1 MNFFKKNSHWLL
13 LTIFLVIVGFFFF
26 YLHSESKQNELEAR
40 LLKLENQH
48 NRSIDKLTSSIDKFA
63 GLVAGMRSYMNMS
76 TELPST
82 ENFQNFVKNQYSDLK
97 LDDSIVVS
105 YVNTSHVF
113 MQSFTRNTID
123 PVNLVGQSVKDFRTK
138 EKMKNLDELMTHDAL
153 SMFPPL
159 NLLEGWVGLPM
170 NFRVHRKGVTVGYVA
185 PIISFK
191 AILDDIYKEDLDNEF
206 VFRFITEEG
215 FDFDREIA
223 HNNTTVYTTKSDTE
237 YYKNYDIDTSQFL
250 YTTKNFYGFDLT
262 IGTAYKFPLEENT
275 AYSSLLF
282 LWYFTISL
290 LAIIITWQVNRFK
303 KLNVMLYNNNML
315 LLQNKEEISDKN
327 NELQKLNITQTKFF
341 SIIGHDIKQPLNG
354 IEGLLSLLKYEKIDD
369 PDLAEIIRSL
379 EKSTNNTTNLLN
391 NLLRWAR
398 SQTGDIQ
405 YVPTSLNLS
414 VILEEVIETAHS
426 QAKEKQIT
434 IIYEPQLELRYI
446 GDRDM
451 LSTIFRNLISNAIK
465 FTNLGGTIEI
475 ETQKVGNTIEITVN
489 DSGIGMSA
497 EEVDSLFKL
506 DTQITTV
513 GTSGETGTGLGLI
526 LCHMFVKNHDG
537 HILVNSEPEV
547 GTQFTIVLPNEL

>member
-13 LTIFLVIVGFFFF
+13 LTVFLVMIGLFFL
-26 YLHSESKQNELEAR
+26 YLHSESKQNELDAR
-40 LLKLENQH
+40 SLKLENQH
-48 NRSIDKLTSSIDKFA
+48 NRTIDKFTSSIDKFA
-63 GLVAGMRSYMNMS
+63 GLVAGMRSYMNIS
-76 TELPST
+76 KELPST
-82 ENFQNFVKNQYSDLK
+82 ENFQKFVNNQYSDLK
-97 LDDSIVVS
+97 LEDSIVVS

-123 PVNLVGQSVKDFRTK
+123 PVNLVGRSVKELRAK
-138 EKMKNLDELMTHDAL
+138 EKMKSLDNLMTDDAL

-159 NLLEGWVGLPM
+159 NLIEGWVGLPI
-170 NFRVHRKGVTVGYVA
+170 NFRVQRNGETVGYVA

-191 AILDDIYKEDLDNEF
+191 AILDDIYREDSDNEF
-206 VFRFITEEG
+206 VFHFTTGEG
-215 FDFDREIA
+215 FDFDREVA
-223 HNNTTVYTTKSDTE
+223 HNNTKIYNVKNDPE
-237 YYKNYDIDTSQFL
+237 YYKNFDIDTSQFL

-262 IGTAYKFPLEENT
+262 IGTAYKYPLDESNG
-275 AYSSLLF
+275 YGSLLF

-290 LAIIITWQVNRFK
+290 LAIIITWQVNRFR
-303 KLNVMLYNNNML
+303 KLNAMLYNNNML

-405 YVPTSLNLS
+405 YTPTSLNLS
-414 VILEEVIETAHS
+414 VILEEVIETASS
-426 QAKEKQIT
+426 QSKEKQIT
-434 IIYEPQLELRYI
+434 ILYEPQLGLKYM

-465 FTNLGGTIEI
+465 FTNLGGTIKV
-475 ETQKVGNTIEITVN
+475 ETQKIGNSVEISVN
-489 DSGIGMSA
+489 DSGIGMSP
-497 EEVDSLFKL
+497 EEVNSLFKL

-547 GTQFTIVLPNEL
+547 GTQFTVVLPT